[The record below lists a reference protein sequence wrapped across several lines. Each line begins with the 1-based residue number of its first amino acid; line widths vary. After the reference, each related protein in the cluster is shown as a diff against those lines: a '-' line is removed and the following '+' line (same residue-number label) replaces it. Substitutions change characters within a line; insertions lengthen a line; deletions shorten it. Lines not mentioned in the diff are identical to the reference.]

1 MHSTIFVLND
11 NPISKNDVIDDDYFS
26 VSQIER
32 RGYDYCGVTNLEY
45 EAEDYFSG
53 YYSDFFSDRDHEN
66 GV

>member
-11 NPISKNDVIDDDYFS
+11 NPISKSDVIDDDYFS

-45 EAEDYFSG
+45 EARDYFSG
-53 YYSDFFSDRDHEN
+53 YYWILKGYCRN
-66 GV
+66 C

>member
-45 EAEDYFSG
+45 EARDYFSG
-53 YYSDFFSDRDHEN
+53 CSLW
-66 GV
+66 